1 MRLDISEKTA
11 ALLTAALVEPADSGR
26 EALITAAMSDDRGF
40 SEWVCQA
47 ASEND
52 PVAAARQLST
62 HLIDSVANVE
72 FDPSTLAHRTLVLLL
87 GRLREVSELRRTY
100 ADRLEAE
107 KLAAMREL
115 AYGAS
120 HEINNPLA
128 NIASRAQSLLVEETD
143 PEKRRK
149 LATINAQA
157 FRAFEMIAD
166 LMLFAKPPQPNKQ
179 PVDLRAVVTTVLAE
193 LVGDAAAQG
202 TELSSPDDGGELVA
216 NVDRTQIELAL
227 RALVRNSI
235 EALGSGGNVTVVA
248 RRGTDEAAATTFAE
262 FVVTDTGPGISAE
275 LRPRV
280 FDPFFS
286 GREAGRGL
294 GVGLSK
300 CWRIAELHGGQVA
313 VDSPASGAQVRLILP
328 VQS

>member
-1 MRLDISEKTA
+1 MRLDITEKTA
-11 ALLTAALVEPADSGR
+11 AQLTAALVEPPDAGR
-26 EALITAAMSDDRGF
+26 EALLAAAMSDDRGF
-40 SEWVCQA
+40 HDWVCHSA
-47 ASEND
+47 GDND
-52 PVAAARQLST
+52 PAEAARWLSPR
-62 HLIDSVANVE
+62 LLESIAAVE
-72 FDPSTLAHRTLVLLL
+72 LDASTRAHRTLVLLIA
-87 GRLREVSELRRTY
+87 RLREVSQLERAY
-100 ADRLEAE
+100 AQRLEAE

-128 NIASRAQSLLVEETD
+128 NIASRAQTLLRDETD

-149 LATINAQA
+149 LAVINTQA

-179 PVDLRAVVTTVLAE
+179 PVDLRSIVAAVLAE
-193 LVGDAAAQG
+193 LKNDAAAQG
-202 TELSSPDDGGELVA
+202 TELSSPGDGGELVA
-216 NVDRTQIELAL
+216 NVDRTHVEMAV

-235 EALGSGGNVTVVA
+235 EALGSGGDVTVVT
-248 RRGTDEAAATTFAE
+248 RLAAEEPSEPALAE
-262 FVVTDTGPGISAE
+262 IVVADTGPGIPAE

-280 FDPFFS
+280 FDPYFS

-300 CWRIAELHGGQVA
+300 CWRIAEMHGGRVI
-313 VDSPASGAQVRLILP
+313 VDSPERGARVRLLLP
-328 VQS
+328 LH